1 MGDIVNLRR
10 VRKDRKR
17 RDADVTASANRL
29 AFGRT
34 KAERN
39 LTEARNDLDA
49 RRIDGHLRET
59 AGTDTETPSA

>member
-10 VRKDRKR
+10 ARKDRKR
-17 RDADVTASANRL
+17 RDADATATANRL

-34 KAERN
+34 KAERD

-59 AGTDTETPSA
+59 SDTDTETPRA